1 MQPVAV
7 TPSINFRSIR
17 TGAHYLFVFVND
29 HRSVSCHWFALC
41 SQTCSVF
48 SLLLPMWNIMQEPK
62 AKCSQQRLH
71 NVTTRCLCSTRCHA
85 LMEVRGRSGRKTPLK
100 ELISRVGVGCVK
112 HGSLCPSFTLPAA
125 RGASLTLCGLSVGEC
140 DVLLNYRKVRTAF
153 HCIEITS
160 F

>member
-1 MQPVAV
+1 MRSSAFIFSKGSHSSPVGGSEQVV
-7 TPSINFRSIR
+7 TDS
-17 TGAHYLFVFVND
+17 HCVFPPYMSD
-29 HRSVSCHWFALC
+29 
-41 SQTCSVF
+41 
-48 SLLLPMWNIMQEPK
+48 IMQETT
-62 AKCSQQRLH
+62 AKCSQQQLH

-100 ELISRVGVGCVK
+100 ELISWVGVGCVK

-153 HCIEITS
+153 HCIEIS
-160 F
+160 